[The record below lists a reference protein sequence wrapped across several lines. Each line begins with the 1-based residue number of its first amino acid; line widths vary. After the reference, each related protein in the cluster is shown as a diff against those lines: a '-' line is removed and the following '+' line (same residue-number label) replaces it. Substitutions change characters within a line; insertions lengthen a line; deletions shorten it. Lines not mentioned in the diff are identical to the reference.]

1 MREAYGHDGHAA
13 SAILAGARQASR
25 VVGCA
30 AVIMVAVF
38 VSFLTTKEH
47 VRDRERIAA

>member
-1 MREAYGHDGHAA
+1 VSSMREARRHDGHAA
-13 SAILAGARQASR
+13 SAILASR